1 MLRQT
6 ALVTSGSNIRPTV
19 EAGAATTVIEASR
32 GWIPLRLPE
41 LWEYREV
48 LYFLVWRDLKARY
61 RQTLLGVGW
70 AIIQPLVTMVLFTVI
85 FGKLAKIPSDGLPYA
100 IFSLAALVPWNFFS
114 TALTQSS
121 NSLVNNSHILRKV
134 YFPRLLLPLGRV
146 LGCVPDLALAFGFLL
161 ILAAW
166 RYGLHPSLA
175 SLCWVPVF
183 VLLALV
189 MALAAGLWLSALNVR
204 FRDIQHLIPFLIQF
218 WLFATP
224 IVYPS
229 SLVPARWRLLY
240 ALNPMVGV
248 VDGFRWALLGT
259 GEPPRITLAASALG
273 ALVVLTAGAL
283 FFRRVEKTFA
293 DVV

>member
-1 MLRQT
+1 
-6 ALVTSGSNIRPTV
+6 VS
-19 EAGAATTVIEASR
+19 AGADTVTVIEASG
-32 GWIPLRLPE
+32 GWVPLRLAE

-48 LYFLVWRDLKARY
+48 LYFLVWRDLKVRY
-61 RQTLLGVGW
+61 RQTLLGVAW
-70 AIIQPLVTMVLFTVI
+70 AIIQPLFTMVLYTII

-100 IFSLAALVPWNFFS
+100 VFSLAALVPWNFFS
-114 TALTQSS
+114 AALTQSS

-134 YFPRLLLPLGRV
+134 YFPRLFLPLGRV
-146 LGCVPDLALAFGFLL
+146 LGCVPDLVLAFGLFM
-161 ILAAW
+161 IIAW

-175 SLCWVPVF
+175 SLCWVALF
-183 VLLALV
+183 VVLALV

-204 FRDIQHLIPFLIQF
+204 FRDIQHLIPFLVQF

-229 SLVPARWRLLY
+229 SLLPARWRPLY

-259 GEPPRITLAASALG
+259 GNAPGALLAVSVLG
-273 ALVVLTAGAL
+273 ALVVLAAGAL